1 MLAPGSVKSGKV
13 TPRPSD
19 VGSRRPTAVVVVV
32 VTAVAFVVLSFE
44 SLSDAFVTTVQKI
57 AIKNVHKNMLILNDA
72 IAMYNK
78 PRDKPATQ
86 MTPGVQLSKLLAKG

>member
-1 MLAPGSVKSGKV
+1 MAPGSVKSGKV
-13 TPRPSD
+13 TPRPSV
-19 VGSRRPTAVVVVV
+19 VGSRRPTVVVVV